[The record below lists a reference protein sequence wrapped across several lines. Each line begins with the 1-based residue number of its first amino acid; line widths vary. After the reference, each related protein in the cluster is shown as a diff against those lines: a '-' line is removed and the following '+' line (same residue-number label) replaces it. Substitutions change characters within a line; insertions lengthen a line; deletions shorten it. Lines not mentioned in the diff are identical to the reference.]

1 MTALARRPAPD
12 IAAPPA
18 ATVLPAV
25 AAAHPALLSPVPAA
39 PRRGWRRAGLSGR
52 RRPPVALLLA
62 GGCGSLLVLLP
73 LVWTVVEAF
82 GADPADARDMLLR
95 PMVGEL
101 LLNTLGLVLAAT
113 ACAGLIGTACAWCIE
128 RTHLPGR
135 AAWAVLAAV
144 PLAIPP
150 FITSYAWLSIA
161 PSLQGFGGA
170 LLVVTCAYT
179 PFVTLPVAAALR
191 GMDPALEESA
201 RSLGHG
207 PWRSF
212 FRVVLPQLRPALLG
226 GMLLVAL
233 NTLVEFGAFTL
244 LRFRTFTTELY
255 AEYRTGLD
263 GPDSALLAVVLIALC
278 VACLAVEARV
288 RGRARYAR
296 VARFTGRRATPARLG
311 WRAAPVLAGF
321 AALAAVTIA
330 VPLCTILFWLTRHN
344 SAAFSTVAAS
354 GPLLLDAALS
364 SISLGLSGAALTM
377 ALAIPLGVLTVR
389 YDGPLIAVLERA
401 AWLAQGVPG
410 IVVALALVSLTIQAA
425 QPLYQTSALLVVSYA
440 ILFLPLA
447 LVSVRAALAQAQR
460 GLEEA
465 GRSLGLG
472 WAATAWRVMLPVAG
486 PGLGAAA
493 ALVFVSVMTE
503 LTATLLLSP
512 IGTETLATRV
522 WANTSTLAFAAA
534 APYAALMACVSLV
547 STWVL
552 ARRFGATALAG
563 G

>member
-1 MTALARRPAPD
+1 MTAPDRKPA
-12 IAAPPA
+12 ANPPA
-18 ATVLPAV
+18 IVLPAT
-25 AAAHPALLSPVPAA
+25 AAAHPALLPAIPDGATATRRGRRRAA
-39 PRRGWRRAGLSGR
+39 PGR
-52 RRPPVALLLA
+52 RRPPMPLLLA
-62 GGCGSLLVLLP
+62 GACGSLLVLLP
-73 LVWTVVEAF
+73 LVWTVVQAC
-82 GADPADARDMLLR
+82 GADPADARDMLFR

-101 LLNTLGLVLAAT
+101 LLNTLGLVLATT

-128 RTHLPGR
+128 RTRLPGR
-135 AAWAVLAAV
+135 TAWAVLAAV

-161 PSLQGFGGA
+161 PSLQGFAGA
-170 LLVVTCAYT
+170 LLVVTGAYT

-212 FRVVLPQLRPALLG
+212 LRVVLPQLRPALLG

-278 VACLAVEARV
+278 VACLVIEARG

-311 WRAAPVLAGF
+311 WRAVPVLAGF
-321 AALAAVTIA
+321 AALASVTVV
-330 VPLCTILFWLTRHN
+330 VPLCTVLFWLTRHN
-344 SAAFSTVAAS
+344 SAAVSTVAAS

-364 SISLGLSGAALTM
+364 SISLGLAGAALTM
-377 ALAIPLGVLTVR
+377 VLAIPLGVLTVR
-389 YDGPLIAVLERA
+389 YDGPLIALLERA

-425 QPLYQTSALLVVSYA
+425 EPLYQTSALLVVSYA

-447 LVSVRAALAQAQR
+447 LVSVRAALAQAQA

-472 WAATAWRVMLPVAG
+472 WAATAWRVMLPLAG

-522 WANTSTLAFAAA
+522 WADTSTLAFAAA
-534 APYAALMACVSLV
+534 APYAALMAALSLV